1 MKALN
6 LVTLFLVIVG
16 GLNWG
21 LFGIANVDL
30 VATIFG
36 GPNTALAK
44 LVYIVVGLSALYQLL
59 PLVRATSIDE
69 VPAEANLRP
78 MR

>member
-6 LVTLFLVIVG
+6 LITLFLVIVG

-36 GPNTALAK
+36 GPNATLSK
-44 LVYIVVGLSALYQLL
+44 IVYVLVGLSALYQLL
-59 PLVRATSIDE
+59 PFSRAMSVGE
-69 VPAEANLRP
+69 VPAEAAVR
-78 MR
+78 R